1 MTDPSRYPE
10 SQSDT
15 ARRWVRV
22 VVIVAIVVGL
32 LAAILFLVG
41 GGHGPARH
49 F

>member
-1 MTDPSRYPE
+1 VTDPSRYPE
-10 SQSDT
+10 SQRDT

-32 LAAILFLVG
+32 LVGVLLLVG